1 MRSLVFVLLLAL
13 MVLIQSCTGQS
24 PAELKKRS
32 TFKSPIKQ
40 SCSSMIFEGQ
50 VFSKKNIL
58 SIFDCSGWA
67 KTYPVFTKAIQGFD
81 EKAFNNSFKILNDS
95 FFVTKSSRKRFYEI
109 VAEAEARGEMESL
122 GNFLEKQFSKNKI
135 LTFLDKTLS
144 EDRLSQEDKSNL
156 FHFLSASNEENL
168 KTIQTFKN
176 LLSSFEKNKPQFM
189 NSLSDEEK
197 AHLIDRIIIAT
208 DELTSKM
215 SQNDWRQISK
225 VFAGESS
232 SLKEWAGGGIEEG
245 SENLVEILVKSDFSQ
260 NVNYLKRSL
269 DDGIKCHNKANA
281 SDFFINVKNELSY
294 KIDSLKNDE
303 KEIFEKTLLHGLSKY
318 IAFTEFCEEK
328 NSRQGLDSLYRILK
342 DAFTLIETTHDY
354 EFLKSIHR
362 ILGNERFKF
371 INFLTSKTFEEIRQV
386 IIGAKDNGLEGE
398 LMNSLLSTAANLDLD
413 GYKQLASLLSSMG
426 EENSATRN
434 WYKSFVKYWG
444 TLSQEEKINLVSI
457 LGVFVDEDF
466 NSSKT
471 LSFFNEVFKIFP
483 EFSPLHF
490 AALSDLS
497 YQSGLSNII
506 EALSSSEAQEE
517 LSLFFSNRGLFEVIS
532 IMTQEYEGKSQL
544 MPQLSTKLEQTPAQ
558 FIQRP
563 EALKTSQTR
572 ICFKELTSAYER
584 ETNYYSL
591 VHSLPPSCL
600 ISLGEAGFVGRIYLW
615 MNTADGFLQNNY
627 QINDFNSAAGVW
639 SPGMLHFIFSS
650 ALKADSVLLDG
661 KNKGISKNLDEIH
674 RVLSDDR
681 VLKTIHDFSNLYEF
695 LEKELAMDKRLFQ
708 FASKTSDK
716 ELNLL
721 LSDSLSLFETK
732 KSKVNVSISRGDCLD
747 LSKKL
752 GTDPCLTPQQST
764 AGILDL
770 MRILRRKN
778 EDGNSLIKELIKW
791 VHPQSGIALPDNRRH
806 VTSMDE
812 IVRFL
817 NDLSSEK
824 TNKAVIYSDNNE
836 VHHIAGSILERVE
849 VVIRDISFLDN
860 FYGAYFKN
868 NVANS
873 RNYKDEIIDSEK
885 LLVLMDHT
893 GRVLRGTGIFP
904 KDTKLKLKN
913 VRSSYL
919 SLADLAGSF
928 PQADGSKRSYDDFIQ
943 SLLMAIKNSS
953 KKSTQDFNPYRNP
966 DSRIVEGHNGV
977 FLTKVVKMSGL
988 RHMAN
993 FVHKR
998 FDPKLS
1004 TLQNDLFKKINSRLI
1019 GRHQVVGL
1027 QDFAQKMLDQY
1038 LDNDR
1043 NQLNLLTA
1051 DLISYIS
1058 KMDNEDQE
1066 NFESSIVKIL
1076 AILSDEN
1083 LSKSNTW
1090 ALIESSELIIKFWP
1104 EIREVLIKIDS
1115 GKKLMS
1121 LLNDFLNGF
1130 LASPEKLDHL
1140 MTKNSELPLMNQ
1152 NDLAQLINQPPFA
1165 NRMSILLNDLIELRD
1180 LQTNLNVVE
1189 TLKAVL
1195 GSTENEWAP
1204 LKSWLLTTFDSP
1216 SNRLTLTNLIK
1227 IVGQK
1232 DVNGYRLK
1240 LILDEVFLNH
1250 RKDLEKFLAETFKSI
1265 EIIVD

>member
-1 MRSLVFVLLLAL
+1 M
-13 MVLIQSCTGQS
+13 
-24 PAELKKRS
+24 
-32 TFKSPIKQ
+32 
-40 SCSSMIFEGQ
+40 
-50 VFSKKNIL
+50 
-58 SIFDCSGWA
+58 
-67 KTYPVFTKAIQGFD
+67 
-81 EKAFNNSFKILNDS
+81 
-95 FFVTKSSRKRFYEI
+95 
-109 VAEAEARGEMESL
+109 
-122 GNFLEKQFSKNKI
+122 
-135 LTFLDKTLS
+135 
-144 EDRLSQEDKSNL
+144 
-156 FHFLSASNEENL
+156 
-168 KTIQTFKN
+168 
-176 LLSSFEKNKPQFM
+176 
-189 NSLSDEEK
+189 
-197 AHLIDRIIIAT
+197 
-208 DELTSKM
+208 
-215 SQNDWRQISK
+215 
-225 VFAGESS
+225 
-232 SLKEWAGGGIEEG
+232 
-245 SENLVEILVKSDFSQ
+245 
-260 NVNYLKRSL
+260 
-269 DDGIKCHNKANA
+269 
-281 SDFFINVKNELSY
+281 
-294 KIDSLKNDE
+294 
-303 KEIFEKTLLHGLSKY
+303 
-318 IAFTEFCEEK
+318 
-328 NSRQGLDSLYRILK
+328 
-342 DAFTLIETTHDY
+342 
-354 EFLKSIHR
+354 
-362 ILGNERFKF
+362 
-371 INFLTSKTFEEIRQV
+371 
-386 IIGAKDNGLEGE
+386 
-398 LMNSLLSTAANLDLD
+398 
-413 GYKQLASLLSSMG
+413 
-426 EENSATRN
+426 
-434 WYKSFVKYWG
+434 
-444 TLSQEEKINLVSI
+444 
-457 LGVFVDEDF
+457 
-466 NSSKT
+466 
-471 LSFFNEVFKIFP
+471 
-483 EFSPLHF
+483 
-490 AALSDLS
+490 
-497 YQSGLSNII
+497 
-506 EALSSSEAQEE
+506 
-517 LSLFFSNRGLFEVIS
+517 
-532 IMTQEYEGKSQL
+532 
-544 MPQLSTKLEQTPAQ
+544 
-558 FIQRP
+558 
-563 EALKTSQTR
+563 
-572 ICFKELTSAYER
+572 
-584 ETNYYSL
+584 
-591 VHSLPPSCL
+591 
-600 ISLGEAGFVGRIYLW
+600 GRIYLW